1 MTCFCLCRVG
11 RGYASLDFKG
21 DCLCVA
27 LVSSASSSCGVPV
40 ASYKLPLWFCSSL
53 APPADSYLNFWDH
66 FDSCFVCARVCAC
79 VRVRES
85 KCVWLPTNVSFLKP
99 SVLFYFYLYY
109 YLLSL
114 SLFRS
119 LSLFLFL
126 SLSVC
131 LSLSLCVYLSFP
143 LSLSLCV
150 CLIGLP
156 AGWLSKHKQ
165 LCLIIMLFCYVCKS
179 IFTNNKQ
186 FDNYISE

>member
-66 FDSCFVCARVCAC
+66 FDSCFVCARVY
-79 VRVRES
+79 
-85 KCVWLPTNVSFLKP
+85 VWKRANVCDCQLMCHFSNLLSYFTFIFTTTCCLYLYFAL
-99 SVLFYFYLYY
+99 SLYFYL
-109 YLLSL
+109 S
-114 SLFRS
+114 
-119 LSLFLFL
+119 L

-131 LSLSLCVYLSFP
+131 LSLSVSISLSLF
-143 LSLSLCV
+143 LSLCV
-150 CLIGLP
+150 CVWLVYRL
-156 AGWLSKHKQ
+156 AGCLS
-165 LCLIIMLFCYVCKS
+165 
-179 IFTNNKQ
+179 
-186 FDNYISE
+186 ISNCV